1 MKIKRFTAP
10 DMRTAIRLVREEQ
23 GPDAVILSTQRV
35 NGGVEI
41 ISAVDYDEALI
52 HQAVGQPSAPD
63 PKPAPPRQVQR
74 VPAVA
79 ADVPASRRS
88 AAPYRP
94 RPEPR
99 SQSNVAPRRTEP
111 PRAAEPEKPKVVW
124 SQEPTLVSMRREMK
138 GMRRMLE
145 SQLASLAWNDVTRRE
160 PMRANILRELT
171 QLGLAPDLAREIV
184 TDLPPLTD
192 QRQAWRLPLGH
203 LARRIPEASDDIM
216 QHGGVVSLLG
226 PTGVGK
232 TTTVAKLAARFALQH
247 GNQHVALVSTDTY
260 RIGAHEQLM
269 TYGRLL
275 DVPVFQAGD
284 ANELQQVL
292 GRLVD
297 YRLVLIDTAGASQHD
312 ASLSQRLSVL
322 NPRGY
327 RLRNYLVLAANA
339 QASALDDVV
348 NVFKRVPL
356 AGCILSK
363 LDEAVTLG
371 GAISTVV
378 RHRLPVAWLTDGQQV
393 PEDLH
398 PARGHQLVTRAVKLA
413 RQAGNQADEEY
424 MARKFGGALDAN

>member
-52 HQAVGQPSAPD
+52 HQAVGQPSAPE
-63 PKPAPPRQVQR
+63 PGPAQPRQVQR

-79 ADVPASRRS
+79 ADVPAARQS
-88 AAPYRP
+88 AAQYTP

-99 SQSNVAPRRTEP
+99 RAEAPRP
-111 PRAAEPEKPKVVW
+111 AQAEKPKVVW

-203 LARRIPEASDDIM
+203 LARRIPEGSEEIM
-216 QHGGVVSLLG
+216 QHGGVVALLG

-312 ASLSQRLSVL
+312 ARLSQRLSVL

-378 RHRLPVAWLTDGQQV
+378 RHRLPVTWLTDGQQV
-393 PEDLH
+393 PEDIH
-398 PARGHQLVTRAVKLA
+398 AARAHQLVTRAVKLA
-413 RQAGNQADEEY
+413 RQAGHQADEEY
-424 MARKFGGALDAN
+424 MARKFGGALDADR